1 MQNTGSLARAAAPS
15 VPSSDTVRVWDP
27 FVRIF
32 HWSLVTL
39 FAFCYATS
47 DHWEDYHE
55 AAGYLI
61 ILLLALRVVWG
72 LVGSPHARFSDFIYR
87 PATVLSFLRASLR
100 MKAPRYLGHNPA
112 GGAMVVALIAMVA
125 VICASGVM
133 MGMDAFWGEEWVE
146 DLHELAVWA
155 AIGLICLHLVGV
167 IIASL
172 EHGENLVRSMVTGRK
187 RRE

>member
-1 MQNTGSLARAAAPS
+1 MPPVGSRAKPAAAS
-15 VPSSDTVRVWDP
+15 VPSPDMVRVWDP

-39 FAFCYATS
+39 FAFCYVTG

-55 AAGYLI
+55 PAGYLI
-61 ILLLALRVVWG
+61 LFLLVVRIVWG
-72 LVGSPHARFSDFIYR
+72 FVGPLHARFSDFIYR
-87 PATVLSFLRASLR
+87 PETVLAFLRDSLR

-112 GGAMVVALIAMVA
+112 GGAMVIALILMIA

-155 AIGLICLHLVGV
+155 TVGLIGLHLAGV
-167 IIASL
+167 IVASL
-172 EHGENLVRSMVTGRK
+172 EHGENLVRAMVTGRK